1 MPQEEINYIKYLM
14 SEKYKVFETPDIMQ
28 NRTKSIQ
35 YLQELV
41 ENWYIQIG
49 VS

>member
-1 MPQEEINYIKYLM
+1 M
-14 SEKYKVFETPDIMQ
+14 SEKYKVFETQDIMQ
-28 NRTKSIQ
+28 NRTTSIK